1 MKTIVVTGGSRGIG
15 FGLAREFLARGHNV
29 VLTGRTRQAAEQS
42 AASLAHA
49 ATGGAHALGAACE
62 VTDLAQV
69 QAVWDRASSE
79 FGAVDIWI
87 NNAGISHPREP
98 VGELSPADITRVEE
112 TNLLGM
118 MYCCRVALT
127 GMQRQ
132 GSGAIYN
139 MEGYGSNGMTMPGMS
154 LYGASK
160 FGLTYFTQCLIA
172 ETRGTPILVCYLS
185 PGIVLTDLTL
195 RDMAAR
201 TPAEWERTRRI
212 YNILGDKV
220 ETVTPWLAERVLAN
234 RKSGARIAWL
244 TPGKSMRR
252 FLTARFNKRDVFP
265 AQRPG
270 G

>member
-29 VLTGRTRQAAEQS
+29 VLTGRSRQAAEQS

-62 VTDLAQV
+62 VTDLEQV

-127 GMQRQ
+127 GMQR
-132 GSGAIYN
+132 
-139 MEGYGSNGMTMPGMS
+139 
-154 LYGASK
+154 
-160 FGLTYFTQCLIA
+160 
-172 ETRGTPILVCYLS
+172 
-185 PGIVLTDLTL
+185 
-195 RDMAAR
+195 
-201 TPAEWERTRRI
+201 
-212 YNILGDKV
+212 
-220 ETVTPWLAERVLAN
+220 
-234 RKSGARIAWL
+234 
-244 TPGKSMRR
+244 
-252 FLTARFNKRDVFP
+252 
-265 AQRPG
+265 
-270 G
+270 